1 MTAFTTSVK
10 LQKHL
15 WLNRHGFLL
24 DHPYFPLPV
33 PAVTRPWGADCSACG
48 GFCGRQ
54 YLEPEDTWKYIQ
66 EKGTD
71 VCQTKPPSVV
81 LQNTFNSSEKKGEDL
96 LENGSGLKDIAKY
109 VLSTPNE
116 VKICIEH
123 LKGIKSR
130 RQQGAKKAAA
140 TRATKKVHE
149 FISYTILNYHF

>member
-1 MTAFTTSVK
+1 MCKAAETPLTEQTWFPGGPPIS
-10 LQKHL
+10 
-15 WLNRHGFLL
+15 
-24 DHPYFPLPV
+24 YFPLPD
-33 PAVTRPWGADCSACG
+33 VTRPWGADCSACG
-48 GFCGRQ
+48 GFCGGH

-71 VCQTKPPSVV
+71 VCQPKPPSVV

-109 VLSTPNE
+109 VLLTPNE